1 MKDEDYIH
9 DSNPLVGKLLKL
21 KFRINGTLTSEAV
34 DDKTYV
40 MTLINDIRNNI
51 ETFTKLCKEDFDKCN
66 GLWRTYETNQISRCI
81 G

>member
-1 MKDEDYIH
+1 MKDDDWIH

-21 KFRINGTLTSEAV
+21 KYRINGTLTTEAV

-51 ETFTKLCKEDFDKCN
+51 ETFTKLI
-66 GLWRTYETNQISRCI
+66 L
-81 G
+81 

>member
-66 GLWRTYETNQISRCI
+66 GLWRTYETN
-81 G
+81 

>member
-21 KFRINGTLTSEAV
+21 KFRVNGTLTSEAV

-51 ETFTKLCKEDFDKCN
+51 EKFTKLDKSDFINCN
-66 GLWRTYETNQISRCI
+66 AMWRTY

>member
-21 KFRINGTLTSEAV
+21 KYRINGTLTTEAV

-51 ETFTKLCKEDFDKCN
+51 ETFTKLDKSDFIKCN
-66 GLWRTYETNQISRCI
+66 AMWKQYE

>member
-51 ETFTKLCKEDFDKCN
+51 ETFTKLCKEDFDNCN
-66 GLWRTYETNQISRCI
+66 GLRRTYETN
-81 G
+81 

>member
-21 KFRINGTLTSEAV
+21 KFRINRSFERGFETT

-51 ETFTKLCKEDFDKCN
+51 ETFTKLDKSDFIKCN
-66 GLWRTYETNQISRCI
+66 AMWKQYE

>member
-1 MKDEDYIH
+1 MKDDDWIH

-21 KFRINGTLTSEAV
+21 KYRINGTLTTEAV

-51 ETFTKLCKEDFDKCN
+51 ETFTKLDKSDFIKCN
-66 GLWRTYETNQISRCI
+66 AMWKQYE

>member
-51 ETFTKLCKEDFDKCN
+51 ETFTKLCKEDFIKCN
-66 GLWRTYETNQISRCI
+66 AMWRTY

>member
-21 KFRINGTLTSEAV
+21 KYRINGVLTTEAV

-51 ETFTKLCKEDFDKCN
+51 ETFTKLDKSDFIKCN
-66 GLWRTYETNQISRCI
+66 AMWKQYE

>member
-21 KFRINGTLTSEAV
+21 KFRINGTLTTEAV

-51 ETFTKLCKEDFDKCN
+51 ETFTKLDKSDFIKCN
-66 GLWRTYETNQISRCI
+66 AMWKQYE

>member
-51 ETFTKLCKEDFDKCN
+51 ETFTKLDKSDFIKCN
-66 GLWRTYETNQISRCI
+66 AMWKQYE